1 MRTALVTGSAKGIGR
16 AIALALARDGF
27 RVAVHYRSSQEEAQA
42 TVAAIRAAG
51 GTAEAFAADLAWDN
65 RNGGADGPV
74 RDPAAAQAG
83 GAEAPGR
90 DPAAALVAAVEAWA
104 GPAGIHTLV
113 CNAGIIKSQLI
124 AFTRLEEWRDVM
136 TANLDSAF
144 LLTKAVARLM
154 ARRKAGRIIY
164 ISSDAGLLG
173 DLMRAAYSA
182 SKAGLLG
189 LAKTAA
195 RELAAS
201 NVTVNAVAPGII
213 TTDMTADIPETR
225 RAKQLDAIPLAR
237 FGTPEEVA
245 GCVSFLASDA
255 AGWITGQTL
264 CVDGGL
270 CMRA

>member
-27 RVAVHYRSSQEEAQA
+27 RVAVHYRSSQAEAQA

-51 GTAEAFAADLAWDN
+51 GTAEAFAADLAWN
-65 RNGGADGPV
+65 GQPGGADAPV
-74 RDPAAAQAG
+74 RADPA
-83 GAEAPGR
+83 PPR
-90 DPAAALVAAVEAWA
+90 LAAVEAWS
-104 GPAGIHTLV
+104 GPSGLHTLV

-124 AFTRLEEWRDVM
+124 AFTRFEEWRDVM

-173 DLMRAAYSA
+173 DLMRAALQRLQSRPVRA
-182 SKAGLLG
+182 RQDRRARTGRLQRHG
-189 LAKTAA
+189 QRRRARHHHHRHDRRHPGVPTRQAA
-195 RELAAS
+195 RRDPA
-201 NVTVNAVAPGII
+201 
-213 TTDMTADIPETR
+213 R
-225 RAKQLDAIPLAR
+225 PLRHAQ
-237 FGTPEEVA
+237 EVA
-245 GCVSFLASDA
+245 GCVRFLASDA

>member
-42 TVAAIRAAG
+42 TVAAIRAPG
-51 GTAEAFAADLAWDN
+51 GTAEAFAADLAW
-65 RNGGADGPV
+65 NGHSE
-74 RDPAAAQAG
+74 
-83 GAEAPGR
+83 GAETPVR

-104 GPAGIHTLV
+104 GTAGIHTLV

-270 CMRA
+270 CRRA

>member
-27 RVAVHYRSSQEEAQA
+27 RVAVHYRSSQAEAQA

-51 GTAEAFAADLAWDN
+51 GTAEAFAADLAWN
-65 RNGGADGPV
+65 GQSGGADG
-74 RDPAAAQAG
+74 AARA
-83 GAEAPGR
+83 

-104 GPAGIHTLV
+104 GPSGLHTLV
-113 CNAGIIKSQLI
+113 CNAGIIKSQPI

-245 GCVSFLASDA
+245 GCVRFLASDA

-270 CMRA
+270 CMRT

>member
-1 MRTALVTGSAKGIGR
+1 MKTALVTGAAKGIGR

-27 RVAVHYRSSQEEAQA
+27 RVAVHYRASQAEAEA

-51 GTAEAFAADLAWDN
+51 GTAEIFAADLADPAQ
-65 RNGGADGPV
+65 ADALVKSVEQALGPV
-74 RDPAAAQAG
+74 
-83 GAEAPGR
+83 
-90 DPAAALVAAVEAWA
+90 
-104 GPAGIHTLV
+104 HTLV
-113 CNAGIIKSQLI
+113 SNAGILKGNLI
-124 AFTRLEEWRDVM
+124 AFTKFEEWREVM
-136 TANLDSAF
+136 TANLDAAF
-144 LLTKAVARLM
+144 LLTKAVARPM
-154 ARRKAGRIIY
+154 ARQRAGRIIY

-182 SKAGLLG
+182 SKAGLFG

-201 NVTVNAVAPGII
+201 RVTVNAVAPGII

-225 RAKQLDAIPLAR
+225 RVKQLASIPMAR

-245 GCVSFLASDA
+245 GVVRFLASDA
-255 AGWITGQTL
+255 AAWITGQTV

-270 CMRA
+270 CMRD